1 MKDNELFRKEALYHQ
16 RHHWLGKA
24 LLLKGIPLWVVVT
37 CTLLFITIAFVALI
51 KGDYTRRVNVRGE
64 IFSQQQTVTILA
76 PQQGMIAKHYV
87 EIGQTVKKGV
97 PIYALDISRDTQSG
111 NLSENSKL
119 SIHQQISLTKDII
132 KKLNENKKNNIEKLT
147 QQLIEYKQSYDN
159 TKQLVGN
166 SLHGLNE
173 MKESM
178 KNYDEY
184 LKRGLISKE
193 QSYNQRYLFYQQ
205 QSSWQNMNSQLIQEN
220 LQIINLESEINST
233 SADFD
238 NRISEYELKLSEFNR
253 MLAEVDANDQLIITS
268 PVTGKI
274 ENLAFTE
281 GQMFSLGDSLVQIL
295 PGEKQHYQLMLWLP
309 NHSVPFVRPGDKV
322 NIRYDAYPYEKFGQ
336 FSGEIISLSRVPA
349 TESEMLSYKGSSP
362 VTAQQPKEAYY
373 KTVVALSDQVL
384 HFDDRSLPVG
394 NGMSAE
400 VTLFLEKRPLY
411 QWILSPYYDIKRSLG
426 GPVNG

>member
-1 MKDNELFRKEALYHQ
+1 MKENELFRKEALYHQ

-24 LLLKGIPLWVVVT
+24 LLLKGIPLWVVVA
-37 CTLLFITIAFVALI
+37 CTITFITIIFVALI

-76 PQQGMIAKHYV
+76 PQQGMIAKSYV
-87 EIGQTVKKGV
+87 SIGDKVNKGV
-97 PIYALDISRDTQSG
+97 PIYALDVSRDTQSG
-111 NLSENSKL
+111 NLSENSKI
-119 SIHQQISLTKDII
+119 SINQQISLTNNII
-132 KKLNENKKNNIEKLT
+132 KKLKENKKINIDKLT
-147 QQLIEYKQSYDN
+147 QQLIEYKKSYNN
-159 TKQLVGN
+159 TQQLVGN
-166 SLHGLNE
+166 SLHGLKD

-205 QSSWQNMNSQLIQEN
+205 QSSWQSMNSQLIQEN
-220 LQIINLESEINST
+220 LQIINLESEITST
-233 SADFD
+233 STDFD
-238 NRISEYELKLSEFNR
+238 NRISEYELKLSEFR
-253 MLAEVDANDQLIITS
+253 RILAEVDANDQLIITS

-349 TESEMLSYKGSSP
+349 TDSEMMSYKGSSP
-362 VTAQQPKEAYY
+362 VTGQQSKEAYY
-373 KTVVALSDQVL
+373 KTIVALRDQVL
-384 HFDDRSLPVG
+384 NFEDRHLPIG

-426 GPVNG
+426 GPIHG